1 VQHFLFVPIESG
13 RTEMKALTAATAA
26 DAVIEARQQP
36 FGGRTGYL
44 FAGDSFIRQVQT
56 AAGVITDAPLA
67 DAIHSGRS
75 VPPAW
80 SPPRPG

>member
-1 VQHFLFVPIESG
+1 
-13 RTEMKALTAATAA
+13 MKALTAATVA
-26 DAVIEARQQP
+26 DAVVEARQQQ

-44 FAGDSFIRQVQT
+44 FAGDSFIREVPM
-56 AAGVITDAPLA
+56 AAGMITDAPPA
-67 DAIHSGRS
+67 DAIHGDQI